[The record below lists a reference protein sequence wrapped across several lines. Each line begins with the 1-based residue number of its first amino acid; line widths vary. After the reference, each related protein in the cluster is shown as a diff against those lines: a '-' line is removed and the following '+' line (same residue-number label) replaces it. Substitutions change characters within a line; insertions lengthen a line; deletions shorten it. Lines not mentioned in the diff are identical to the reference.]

1 VTYRWLVEALSV
13 NRPIFGLQ
21 AIGLNGGQ
29 PLRSIEQMAERY
41 LEEVHRVWPR
51 GPYLLGGASFGGLVA
66 FEMARRLERAGGV
79 VPLVALFDTEY
90 PDVPEWLPHALVVG
104 SAPFHRFAYP
114 QLQRARGHLRALRE
128 RGLTGYW
135 KAVVRTSIREAVGT
149 STDRDGSSI
158 GGESLP
164 AALERVI
171 AANDR
176 AERDYVPLPYPGP
189 VTLFRAGSARFS
201 PDRRDWWRNVASVR
215 ETPVAGTHS
224 TMRTPPH
231 VTHLAEALRRELEHA
246 DSLGATREA

>member
-1 VTYRWLVEALSV
+1 
-13 NRPIFGLQ
+13 
-21 AIGLNGGQ
+21 
-29 PLRSIEQMAERY
+29 
-41 LEEVHRVWPR
+41 
-51 GPYLLGGASFGGLVA
+51 
-66 FEMARRLERAGGV
+66 
-79 VPLVALFDTEY
+79 
-90 PDVPEWLPHALVVG
+90 
-104 SAPFHRFAYP
+104 
-114 QLQRARGHLRALRE
+114 
-128 RGLTGYW
+128 
-135 KAVVRTSIREAVGT
+135 
-149 STDRDGSSI
+149 
-158 GGESLP
+158 
-164 AALERVI
+164 LERVI